1 MEKTLSTMVISYKNV
16 NILHADGD
24 EVLTDVSFDVAEGE
38 FVYLTGKVGSGKTSL
53 LKTLYG
59 EMDIASGK
67 ATVLGFDMTRI
78 KRRQLPALRRQLGIV
93 FQDFKLLTDRTVRQN
108 LDFVLRA
115 TGWND
120 RQKRAQR
127 IAEVLEIV
135 ELPHKADAMP
145 YSLSSGE
152 QQRICVARAILN
164 SPKLILA
171 DEATGNQDTEAS
183 RRTVALLHK
192 LASQGTAVVMS
203 THNALIINQFAG
215 IVFHLDKHQLK
226 QFSPTDEI
234 PDAVVEE

>member
-1 MEKTLSTMVISYKNV
+1 MVISYKNV
-16 NILHADGD
+16 NIKHPDGD
-24 EVLTDVSFDVAEGE
+24 DVLTDVTFDVAEGE

-59 EMDIASGK
+59 EMDIASGE
-67 ATVLGFDMTRI
+67 ATVLDFDMTTL

-93 FQDFKLLTDRTVRQN
+93 FQDFKLLTDRTVSQN

-115 TGWND
+115 TGWKERD
-120 RQKRAQR
+120 RRVQR
-127 IAEVLEIV
+127 INEVLEVV
-135 ELPHKADAMP
+135 ELLHKKDVMP

-183 RRTVALLHK
+183 LRTVALLHR
-192 LASQGTAVVMS
+192 LAQQGTAVVMS
-203 THNALIINQFAG
+203 THNAMIINQFAG
-215 IVFHLDKHQLK
+215 TVYHLSNHQL
-226 QFSPTDEI
+226 QQYTVTDEI